1 MAPNFFTDTN
11 IFQFLLYRSV
21 RYALKNVSLKI
32 ALRLDNLV
40 IIVSSVI
47 LQLKIAWSIDWFI
60 YSFDRKYLQYL
71 QFSYVNIY
79 DFFS

>member
-40 IIVSSVI
+40 IIVSLVI
-47 LQLKIAWSIDWFI
+47 LQLKIA
-60 YSFDRKYLQYL
+60 
-71 QFSYVNIY
+71 
-79 DFFS
+79 

>member
-1 MAPNFFTDTN
+1 MAPNFFIDTN

-47 LQLKIAWSIDWFI
+47 LQLKLHEVLIDSFI
-60 YSFDRKYLQYL
+60 HLTE
-71 QFSYVNIY
+71 NIY
-79 DFFS
+79 NIYNSHV